1 MRKTTDRK
9 KKTAG
14 AVLAAVVIAL
24 PVLLIL
30 ALPLLPLLPWARAP
44 EAAEIGA
51 LLLCAVP
58 LAAILIGVVVVLVQR
73 IREIKGGEED
83 EAKKY

>member
-30 ALPLLPLLPWARAP
+30 ALPLLPLLPWVRTL

>member
-9 KKTAG
+9 RKTAG

-24 PVLLIL
+24 PVL
-30 ALPLLPLLPWARAP
+30 PWARAP
-44 EAAEIGA
+44 EAAELAA
-51 LLLCAVP
+51 LLLCIVP

>member
-14 AVLAAVVIAL
+14 AVLGAVLSAL
-24 PVLLIL
+24 PVLLML
-30 ALPLLPLLPWARAP
+30 AFLLLPILPWVRTL